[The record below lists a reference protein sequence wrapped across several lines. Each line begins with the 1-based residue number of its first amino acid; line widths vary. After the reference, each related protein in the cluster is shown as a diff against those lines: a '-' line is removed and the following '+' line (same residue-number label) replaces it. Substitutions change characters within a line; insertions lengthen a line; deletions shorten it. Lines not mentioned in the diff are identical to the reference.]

1 MMVTM
6 MADDIDT
13 AAKTFCSEFEKE
25 TKALNAADPKFP
37 KDVTFSVS
45 KNKVAAS
52 RTPEEQA
59 AEVVKGKSWTCAS
72 SHMTDNARHV
82 ILKVGGTNYFGLGDV
97 KELKDFQTEFK
108 KAFGNALKAAGLKN
122 YKGGDGFASGDEF
135 HVELPVSK
143 LAANDKRV
151 LACFDEYAKL
161 TRKDGKA
168 ENKKFEK
175 QYEKEIAK
183 AVERKGLAKKK

>member
-1 MMVTM
+1 MVKDM
-6 MADDIDT
+6 SDDIESK
-13 AAKTFCSEFEKE
+13 AKTFCDEFAKE
-25 TKALNAADPKFP
+25 TKALNAANPRFP

-45 KNKVAAS
+45 KNKVSAS

-59 AEVVKGKSWTCAS
+59 AEVQKGKSWTCAS

-82 ILKVGGTNYFGLGDV
+82 ILKVGKTAYYGLSDAE
-97 KELKDFQTEFK
+97 ELEEVQADFK
-108 KAFGNALKAAGLKN
+108 KAFGAALKAAGLKN

-135 HVELPVSK
+135 HVELPDTK
-143 LAANDKRV
+143 LPANDKRV

-175 QYEKEIAK
+175 DFAKEIAK

>member
-1 MMVTM
+1 
-6 MADDIDT
+6 MADDIDSK
-13 AAKTFCSEFEKE
+13 AATFCSEFEKE
-25 TKALNAADPKFP
+25 ANALTKADPRFP
-37 KDVTFSVS
+37 KDVTFAVS
-45 KNKVAAS
+45 KNKS
-52 RTPEEQA
+52 SSFRTPEEQA
-59 AEVVKGKSWTCAS
+59 AEVQKSKSWTCAS

-82 ILKVGGTNYFGLGDV
+82 ILKVGKTSYYGLSEAT
-97 KELKDFQTEFK
+97 ELKDCQSDFK
-108 KAFGNALKAAGLKN
+108 KAFGAALKSAGLKN

-135 HVELPVSK
+135 HVELPETK

-175 QYEKEIAK
+175 DYDKEIAK